1 MKFKKNLNKS
11 NLSDKSNQFNNIKG
25 GDPNNIENLKNQ
37 YNKLFTKNQLIIKCN
52 KDIDEIRRFINNI
65 QENINNIINQ
75 FNISFSPDFI
85 ISLNLLDNDNE
96 LTVNKNNTVLYSF
109 LHINIE
115 SLSNYVNTIK
125 LHLQNIISNSNQSN
139 NVDNLNTQFNYI
151 RINLKNISKIFEKGY
166 LKVENISIND
176 EILSNLNQ
184 QNIFYTNV
192 QGKSGLVLLLNFI
205 LFILYTIFNNK
216 DKKLFDDL

>member
-25 GDPNNIENLKNQ
+25 GDPTNIDNLKTE
-37 YNKLFTKNQLIIKCN
+37 YNKLFTKNQYFIKCN
-52 KDIDEIRRFINNI
+52 NDIDKIKPFINEI
-65 QENINNIINQ
+65 QQNINNIINQ
-75 FNISFSPDFI
+75 FNINFSPDFI
-85 ISLNLLDNDNE
+85 ISLNLLDNE

-109 LHINIE
+109 LNINIE

-151 RINLKNISKIFEKGY
+151 RINLKNISKLFEKRY
-166 LKVENISIND
+166 LTVKNINIDNELLSSFNQLN
-176 EILSNLNQ
+176 IL
-184 QNIFYTNV
+184 YTNV
-192 QGKSGLVLLLNFI
+192 QGKSGLVFLLNFI
-205 LFILYTIFNNK
+205 LFILFIIFNNI
-216 DKKLFDDL
+216 LIDDL